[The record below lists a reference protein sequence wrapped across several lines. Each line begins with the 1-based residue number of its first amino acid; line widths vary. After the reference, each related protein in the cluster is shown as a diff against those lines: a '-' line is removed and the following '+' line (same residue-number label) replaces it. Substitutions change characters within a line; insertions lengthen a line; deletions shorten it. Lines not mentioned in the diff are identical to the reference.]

1 MAISAWRRSA
11 TCLLWLDPLQSFC
24 VKDSQ
29 MAVILFAVVTSE
41 DVELPVVESSG
52 VIFNLRRLDRII
64 TTFL

>member
-11 TCLLWLDPLQSFC
+11 ACLLGLDPLQSFC

-29 MAVILFAVVTSE
+29 MAVILFSIVTSE
-41 DVELPVVESSG
+41 DVEPPVVESGG
-52 VIFNLRRLDRII
+52 VIFYLRRLDRII